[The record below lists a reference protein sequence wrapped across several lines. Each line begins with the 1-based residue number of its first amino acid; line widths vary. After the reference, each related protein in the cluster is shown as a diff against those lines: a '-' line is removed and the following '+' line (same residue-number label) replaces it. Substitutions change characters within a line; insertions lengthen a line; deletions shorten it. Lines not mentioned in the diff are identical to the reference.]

1 MKDTR
6 HLFLVLA
13 AATMALGSCYQDSTD
28 QRIPEP
34 TSTLNILTRAD
45 GNADID
51 ETLQPAGRVYIFS
64 GNSCVSMLDFTES
77 NQTVAAHLAAGAFDV
92 YAVGAPIID
101 RYELP
106 DQNDA
111 QPTSII
117 ALADG
122 KTMDDLLMTHTTSEL
137 QDGEEQ
143 NLNLTL
149 GRKVLAISQATIK
162 SVPASVTGVSIAFG
176 PIHQNIMLN
185 GTYSTETETV
195 TIDLEKVE
203 SESGTWKTNAATYL
217 LPSQGK
223 PTITV
228 RFSTATGTKSYA
240 YTAADDDL
248 LEANHQVTLTGT
260 YTQTQG
266 VDLSGTVTATKWGDP
281 KTLSFD
287 FDDNNITTST
297 NNDTPTGEALQ
308 VGDKY
313 KGCYVIAVNGNT
325 ATLGSPKQRVDYS
338 VSDADL
344 NAAITVL
351 ETSLESW
358 TIDEDIT
365 GEWRIPTLD
374 ELIIMLEDPT
384 IVNLGSAD
392 RTYFY
397 MEGTSL
403 FCALFRYDNQSGK
416 NIYKET
422 DNSRIGPA
430 TRLRPVI
437 DITF

>member
-297 NNDTPTGEALQ
+297 NNDTPTGETPVA
-308 VGDKY
+308 GKEY
-313 KGCYVIAVNGNT
+313 KGCYVVAVNGNT
-325 ATLGSPKQRVDYS
+325 ATLVSTKEQNGFDSEGYDNAGFLDYINGILATWQENDEISGTWRLPTEAEARVFLGDNIYFPVPIGKTYKYYCKVGSK
-338 VSDADL
+338 
-344 NAAITVL
+344 I
-351 ETSLESW
+351 ES
-358 TIDEDIT
+358 
-365 GEWRIPTLD
+365 IP
-374 ELIIMLEDPT
+374 
-384 IVNLGSAD
+384 VAGSAN
-392 RTYFY
+392 
-397 MEGTSL
+397 G
-403 FCALFRYDNQSGK
+403 
-416 NIYKET
+416 NIVKVPELT
-422 DNSRIGPA
+422 LGVSII
-430 TRLRPVI
+430 LRPVI